1 MLTHLYDDHG
11 AWTQRKNAAN
21 KLQHSGVAT
30 VVVYHIRHPM
40 VHHIDM
46 EGIPTPPRGAAN
58 REKPHADAPTSTL
71 ERGPDF
77 AERPGVHLFEISAW
91 DMGHTAL
98 C

>member
-1 MLTHLYDDHG
+1 MLTHLYDDRG

-30 VVVYHIRHPM
+30 LAVYHNRHRV

-46 EGIPTPPRGAAN
+46 AFAGRVLSAPHGHRPGLGWSFGA
-58 REKPHADAPTSTL
+58 L

-77 AERPGVHLFEISAW
+77 AERLGVHLLETSAW

>member
-1 MLTHLYDDHG
+1 MLTHLYDDHS

-21 KLQHSGVAT
+21 KLQHSGAAT
-30 VVVYHIRHPM
+30 LVVCHIRHRV

-46 EGIPTPPRGAAN
+46 RAIYRGRGRRQTAKTRA
-58 REKPHADAPTSTL
+58 EAFASTL

-77 AERPGVHLFEISAW
+77 AEQGRVHPLGTGAW